1 MFTFTVLNIEPGQDD
16 VTSVPDH
23 TEEGIM
29 FYIQKN
35 FVACDQRINQKLYQ
49 KIKNG
54 INNGQIEDF
63 EICLPSEHSN
73 GNNEDKKRLHFDR
86 LRG

>member
-1 MFTFTVLNIEPGQDD
+1 MF
-16 VTSVPDH
+16 H
-23 TEEGIM
+23 
-29 FYIQKN
+29 IQKN
-35 FVACDQRINQKLYQ
+35 FVACDRRINQKLYQ

-63 EICLPSEHSN
+63 EICLPSDYSN
-73 GNNEDKKRLHFDR
+73 GNEDKKRLHFDR